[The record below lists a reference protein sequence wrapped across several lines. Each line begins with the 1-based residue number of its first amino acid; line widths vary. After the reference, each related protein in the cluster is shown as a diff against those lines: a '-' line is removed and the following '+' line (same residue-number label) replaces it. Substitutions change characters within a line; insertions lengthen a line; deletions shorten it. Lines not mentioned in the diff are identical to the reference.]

1 MSLSRTSRALVAGLA
16 ATALVGVAGD
26 AFAKNNRYTGTGIEG
41 YDRTHHVYRRNGLG
55 AGRAIAGAALG
66 VAGLA
71 AAGIAANRYYN
82 GYPAYGYGD
91 GYGPRYGYD
100 YIPDHGYYG
109 PY

>member
-1 MSLSRTSRALVAGLA
+1 MAISRTSKALVAALA
-16 ATALVGVAGD
+16 ATALIGVAGD

-55 AGRAIAGAALG
+55 AGPAIAGAALG
-66 VAGLA
+66 IAGLA
-71 AAGIAANRYYN
+71 AAGVAANRYHE

-91 GYGPRYGYD
+91 AYGPRYGYD

>member
-1 MSLSRTSRALVAGLA
+1 MLLSRTSRAIVVGLA

-26 AFAKNNRYTGTGIEG
+26 AFAKNNRYTGTGITG
-41 YDRTHHVYRRNGLG
+41 YDRTHHVYRRDGLG
-55 AGRAIAGAALG
+55 AAGAALG

-71 AAGIAANRYYN
+71 AGVAANRYYN

-91 GYGPRYGYD
+91 AYGPRYGYD
-100 YIPDHGYYG
+100 YIPDRGYYG